1 MAEIA
6 LMVCAVSSLAASV
19 GGGFYFLKQEEKKAK
34 EEERLEEIEAQVEDS
49 TKFVVYTQCDYKG
62 DPFQMGHDGEGG
74 VIESHNPK
82 IRGLI
87 IPVGFKV
94 DTYSLPDKGGVKI
107 SYGGPSKV
115 KCISVPYLEWRK
127 E

>member
-1 MAEIA
+1 MTEIA

-19 GGGFYFLKQEEKKAK
+19 GGGFYFLKQEKEK
-34 EEERLEEIEAQVEDS
+34 ERLEEIEKQVEDS
-49 TKFVVYTQCDYKG
+49 TKFVAYTQCDYKG
-62 DPFQMGHDGEGG
+62 DAIDISDDQGILEINSG
-74 VIESHNPK
+74 

-94 DTYSLPDKGGVKI
+94 DTYSKPDKDGVKI

>member
-34 EEERLEEIEAQVEDS
+34 EEERLEEIEEQVEDS
-49 TKFVVYTQCDYKG
+49 TKFTAYTQCDYKG
-62 DPFQMGHDGEGG
+62 DAIDISDDQG
-74 VIESHNPK
+74 VLEMSNPK

>member
-6 LMVCAVSSLAASV
+6 LLVCAVSSLAASV

-62 DPFQMGHDGEGG
+62 DAIDISDDQG
-74 VIESHNPK
+74 VLEVSNPK
-82 IRGLI
+82 IRSLI

>member
-19 GGGFYFLKQEEKKAK
+19 GGGFYFLKQEEKKMK
-34 EEERLEEIEAQVEDS
+34 EEERLEEIEEQVEDS
-49 TKFVVYTQCDYKG
+49 TKFVAYTQCDYKG
-62 DPFQMGHDGEGG
+62 DAIDISDDQG
-74 VIESHNPK
+74 VLEINSG

-94 DTYSLPDKGGVKI
+94 DTYSKPDKGGVKI

-115 KCISVPYLEWRK
+115 KCISVPYLEWKK